1 MRTKIFL
8 SLLLFLGAWLS
19 AGAQL
24 TLEEC
29 YRQARANYPLIRQYG
44 LIEKTREY
52 NLENAARGY
61 LPQLAFSAQA
71 TYQSDVTRIPIDLE
85 ALGFTGVEIPTLS
98 QDQYKAELSLN
109 QTIWD
114 GGAIRSRRKTL
125 RTQAE
130 VEQRDL
136 DVSLYAL
143 RDRVNQLYFGIL
155 LTDARLGQSRVL
167 QDELQRHLDQV
178 ASYINNGIANQA
190 DYDALR
196 VELLKARQ
204 DEVQLRH
211 ARRAYVAMLSRFIG
225 QELREGVTLEKPRG
239 DRPNVSRNQRPELAL
254 FEAQIRNLRAQDTS
268 ITAGLTPRL
277 SLFATGG
284 YGKPGLDM
292 FENKF
297 QLYGLAGVRLSWD
310 IGSFWTQ
317 KNDRRKIQTGIQ
329 SVEAQRET
337 FLFNTALEVEQHNA
351 TIDRYEEQ
359 LRYDDEIIAL
369 RRSVRRASEAKMAN
383 GTLSGTDLASDIH
396 AEQAAIQEKIV
407 HEISL
412 LMTIYEHKYATNN

>member
-8 SLLLFLGAWLS
+8 SLLLFLGAWLT

-71 TYQSDVTRIPIDLE
+71 TYQSDVTRIPIDLD

-98 QDQYKAELSLN
+98 QDQYKAELSLS

-114 GGAIRSRRKTL
+114 GGAIRSRRKVL
-125 RTQAE
+125 RTQAD
-130 VEQRDL
+130 VDKHNL

-211 ARRAYVAMLSRFIG
+211 ARRAYLAMLSRFIG

-254 FEAQIRNLRAQDTS
+254 FEAQIRNLRAQDTG

-297 QLYGLAGVRLSWD
+297 QLYGLAGVRLSWN
-310 IGSFWTQ
+310 IGNFWTQ

-337 FLFNTALEVEQHNA
+337 FLFNTALDSNTMPPSTA
-351 TIDRYEEQ
+351 MRSSSAMTTKSSPCAAPCAR
-359 LRYDDEIIAL
+359 LP
-369 RRSVRRASEAKMAN
+369 RRRWPTVPS
-383 GTLSGTDLASDIH
+383 
-396 AEQAAIQEKIV
+396 AAP
-407 HEISL
+407 
-412 LMTIYEHKYATNN
+412 T

>member
-8 SLLLFLGAWLS
+8 SLLLFLGAWLT

-71 TYQSDVTRIPIDLE
+71 TYQSDVTRIPIDLD

-412 LMTIYEHKYATNN
+412 LMAIYEHKYATNN

>member
-8 SLLLFLGAWLS
+8 SLLLFLGAWLT

-71 TYQSDVTRIPIDLE
+71 TYQSDVTRIPIDLD

-211 ARRAYVAMLSRFIG
+211 ARRAYLAMLSRFIG

-317 KNDRRKIQTGIQ
+317 KNERRKIQTGIQ

-412 LMTIYEHKYATNN
+412 LMAIYEHKYATNN

>member
-1 MRTKIFL
+1 MRTKTFL
-8 SLLLFLGAWLS
+8 IILFLGAWLP

-44 LIEKTREY
+44 LIEKTQEY

-71 TYQSDVTRIPIDLE
+71 TYQSDVTRIPIDLD

-98 QDQYKAELSLN
+98 QDQYKAELSLS

-114 GGAIRSRRKTL
+114 GGAIRSRRSSI

-130 VEQRDL
+130 MEQRDL

-155 LTDARLGQSRVL
+155 LSDARLRQSRVL
-167 QDELQRHLDQV
+167 QDELRRHLDQV

-254 FEAQIRNLRAQDTS
+254 FEAQIRNLRAQDTG
-268 ITAGLTPRL
+268 ITAGLMPRL

-297 QLYGLAGVRLSWD
+297 QLYGLAGVRLSWN
-310 IGSFWTQ
+310 ISNFWTQ
-317 KNDRRKIQTGIQ
+317 KNDRLKIRTGIQ

-359 LRYDDEIIAL
+359 LKYDDEIIAL
-369 RRSVRRASEAKMAN
+369 RRSVRQASEAKMAN
-383 GTLSGTDLASDIH
+383 GTLSGTDLTRDIH
-396 AEQAAIQEKIV
+396 AEQAAILAKAQ
-407 HEISL
+407 HELEML
-412 LMTIYEHKYATNN
+412 LAVYGRKYATNEE

>member
-1 MRTKIFL
+1 MRTKTFL
-8 SLLLFLGAWLS
+8 IILFLGAWLP

-71 TYQSDVTRIPIDLE
+71 TYQSDVTRIPIDLD

-114 GGAIRSRRKTL
+114 GGAIRSRRSSI

-155 LTDARLGQSRVL
+155 LSDARLRQSRVL
-167 QDELQRHLDQV
+167 QDELRRHLDQV
-178 ASYINNGIANQA
+178 ASYINNGIGRGAA
-190 DYDALR
+190 PPRPPRLCGDALPLHR
-196 VELLKARQ
+196 AG
-204 DEVQLRH
+204 
-211 ARRAYVAMLSRFIG
+211 ASRRR
-225 QELREGVTLEKPRG
+225 
-239 DRPNVSRNQRPELAL
+239 D
-254 FEAQIRNLRAQDTS
+254 
-268 ITAGLTPRL
+268 AG
-277 SLFATGG
+277 
-284 YGKPGLDM
+284 K
-292 FENKF
+292 
-297 QLYGLAGVRLSWD
+297 
-310 IGSFWTQ
+310 
-317 KNDRRKIQTGIQ
+317 
-329 SVEAQRET
+329 
-337 FLFNTALEVEQHNA
+337 
-351 TIDRYEEQ
+351 
-359 LRYDDEIIAL
+359 AL
-369 RRSVRRASEAKMAN
+369 RRPPQCF
-383 GTLSGTDLASDIH
+383 
-396 AEQAAIQEKIV
+396 AEPTPGV
-407 HEISL
+407 SSL
-412 LMTIYEHKYATNN
+412 

>member
-8 SLLLFLGAWLS
+8 YLLLFLGAWLT

-71 TYQSDVTRIPIDLE
+71 TYQSDVTRIPIDLD

-98 QDQYKAELSLN
+98 QDQYKAELSLS

-114 GGAIRSRRKTL
+114 GGAIRSRRKVL
-125 RTQAE
+125 RTQAD
-130 VEQRDL
+130 VDKHNL

-211 ARRAYVAMLSRFIG
+211 ARRAYLAMLSRFIG
-225 QELREGVTLEKPRG
+225 QELREGATLEKPRG

-254 FEAQIRNLRAQDTS
+254 FEAQIRNLRTQDTG

-297 QLYGLAGVRLSWD
+297 QLYGLAGVRLSWN
-310 IGSFWTQ
+310 ISSFWTQ

-412 LMTIYEHKYATNN
+412 LMAIYEHKYATNN

>member
-1 MRTKIFL
+1 MRTKTFL
-8 SLLLFLGAWLS
+8 SLLLFLGAWLT

-71 TYQSDVTRIPIDLE
+71 TYQSDVTRIPIDLD

-155 LTDARLGQSRVL
+155 LTDARLGQSRML

-211 ARRAYVAMLSRFIG
+211 ARRAYLAMLSRFIG

-254 FEAQIRNLRAQDTS
+254 FEAQIRNLRAQDTG

-277 SLFATGG
+277 SFFATGG

-297 QLYGLAGVRLSWD
+297 QLYGLAGVRLSWN
-310 IGSFWTQ
+310 ISSFWTQ

-383 GTLSGTDLASDIH
+383 GTLSGTDLTRDIH
-396 AEQAAIQEKIV
+396 AEQTAIQEKIV

-412 LMTIYEHKYATNN
+412 LMAIYEHKYATNN

>member
-1 MRTKIFL
+1 MRTKTFL
-8 SLLLFLGAWLS
+8 FILLLGAWVS
-19 AGAQL
+19 APAQL

-29 YRQARANYPLIRQYG
+29 YRLARANYPLIRQYG

-71 TYQSDVTRIPIDLE
+71 TYQSDVTRIPIDLD
-85 ALGFTGVEIPTLS
+85 ALGFAGVEIPSLS
-98 QDQYKAELSLN
+98 QDQYKAELSLS
-109 QTIWD
+109 QILWD
-114 GGAIRSRRKTL
+114 GGAIRSQRRSI

-143 RDRVNQLYFGIL
+143 NDRVNQLYFGVL
-155 LTDARLGQSRVL
+155 LTDARLEQNRVL
-167 QDELQRHLDQV
+167 QAELQRNCDQV
-178 ASYINNGIANQA
+178 ASYMKNGVANQS
-190 DYDALR
+190 DLDALS

-211 ARRAYVAMLSRFIG
+211 VRRAYVTMLSKFIG
-225 QELREGVTLEKPRG
+225 QELREGVTLEKPRI
-239 DRPNVSRNQRPELAL
+239 DRPSAVVNRRPELLL
-254 FEAQIRNLRAQDTS
+254 FDAQVRNLQAQDGQLA
-268 ITAGLTPRL
+268 AGLMPRL

-297 QLYGLAGVRLSWD
+297 QLYGMAGVRLSWN

-337 FLFNTALEVEQHNA
+337 FLFNTALDVMQHDA

-383 GTLSGTDLASDIH
+383 GTFSGTDLASDIH
-396 AEQAAIQEKIV
+396 AEQAAILAKVQ
-407 HEISL
+407 HELEML
-412 LMTIYEHKYATNN
+412 LAIYGRKYATNEE

>member
-8 SLLLFLGAWLS
+8 SLLLFLGAWLT

-71 TYQSDVTRIPIDLE
+71 TYQSDVTRIPIDLD

-98 QDQYKAELSLN
+98 QDQYKAELSLS

-114 GGAIRSRRKTL
+114 GGAIRSRRKVL
-125 RTQAE
+125 RTQAD
-130 VEQRDL
+130 VDKHNL

-190 DYDALR
+190 DYNALR

-204 DEVQLRH
+204 DEAQLRH
-211 ARRAYVAMLSRFIG
+211 ARRAYLAMLSRFIG
-225 QELREGVTLEKPRG
+225 QKLREGVTLEKPRG
-239 DRPNVSRNQRPELAL
+239 DRPHVSRNQRPELAL
-254 FEAQIRNLRAQDTS
+254 FEAQIRNLRAQDTG

-297 QLYGLAGVRLSWD
+297 QLYGLAGVRLSWN
-310 IGSFWTQ
+310 ISNFWTQ

-351 TIDRYEEQ
+351 AIDRYEEQ

-412 LMTIYEHKYATNN
+412 LMAIYEHKYATNN

>member
-8 SLLLFLGAWLS
+8 SLLLFLGAWLT

-71 TYQSDVTRIPIDLE
+71 TYQSDVTRIPIDLD

-211 ARRAYVAMLSRFIG
+211 ARRAYLAMLSRFIG

-412 LMTIYEHKYATNN
+412 LMAIYEHKYATNN

>member
-8 SLLLFLGAWLS
+8 SLLLFLGAWLT

-71 TYQSDVTRIPIDLE
+71 TYQSDVTRIPIDLD

-98 QDQYKAELSLN
+98 QDQYKAELSLS

-114 GGAIRSRRKTL
+114 GGAIRSRRKVL
-125 RTQAE
+125 RTQAD
-130 VEQRDL
+130 VDKHNL

-204 DEVQLRH
+204 DEAQLRH
-211 ARRAYVAMLSRFIG
+211 ARRAYLAMLSRFVG
-225 QELREGVTLEKPRG
+225 QELREGVTLEKPCG
-239 DRPNVSRNQRPELAL
+239 DRPKVSRNQRPELAL
-254 FEAQIRNLRAQDTS
+254 FEAQIRNLRAQDTG

-297 QLYGLAGVRLSWD
+297 QLYGLAGVRLSWN
-310 IGSFWTQ
+310 ISNFWTQ

-351 TIDRYEEQ
+351 TIDRYVEQ
-359 LRYDDEIIAL
+359 LKYDDEIIAL

-396 AEQAAIQEKIV
+396 AEQTAIQEKIV

-412 LMTIYEHKYATNN
+412 LMAVYEHKYATNN

>member
-8 SLLLFLGAWLS
+8 SLLLFLGAWLT

-71 TYQSDVTRIPIDLE
+71 TYQSDVTRIPIDLD

-211 ARRAYVAMLSRFIG
+211 ARRAYLAMLSRFIG

-254 FEAQIRNLRAQDTS
+254 FEAQIRNLRAQDTG

-412 LMTIYEHKYATNN
+412 LMAIYEHKYATNN

>member
-1 MRTKIFL
+1 MRTKTFL
-8 SLLLFLGAWLS
+8 SLLLFLGAWLT

-71 TYQSDVTRIPIDLE
+71 TYQSDVTRIPIDLD

-167 QDELQRHLDQV
+167 QDELRRHLDQV

-211 ARRAYVAMLSRFIG
+211 ARRAYLAMLSRFIG

-412 LMTIYEHKYATNN
+412 LMAIYEHKYATNN

>member
-1 MRTKIFL
+1 MRTKTFL
-8 SLLLFLGAWLS
+8 SLLFFLGAWLS

-29 YRQARANYPLIRQYG
+29 YRLARANYPLIRQYG

-71 TYQSDVTRIPIDLE
+71 TYQSDVTRIPIDLD
-85 ALGFTGVEIPTLS
+85 ALGFTGVEIPSLS

-125 RTQAE
+125 RTRAD
-130 VEQRDL
+130 VDKHNL

-143 RDRVNQLYFGIL
+143 RDRVNRLYFGIL
-155 LTDARLGQSRVL
+155 LSDARLRQSRVL

-211 ARRAYVAMLSRFIG
+211 ARRAYLAMLSRFIG
-225 QELREGVTLEKPRG
+225 QELREGVTLEKPCG
-239 DRPNVSRNQRPELAL
+239 DRPKVSRNQRPELAL
-254 FEAQIRNLRAQDTS
+254 FEAQIRNLRAQDTG

-297 QLYGLAGVRLSWD
+297 QLYGLAGVRLSWN
-310 IGSFWTQ
+310 ISNFWTQ

-351 TIDRYEEQ
+351 TIDRYVEQ
-359 LRYDDEIIAL
+359 LKYDDEIIAL
-369 RRSVRRASEAKMAN
+369 RRSVRQASEAKMAN

-412 LMTIYEHKYATNN
+412 LMAIYEHKYATNN